1 MEKIITV
8 LEIVV
13 PIFVVIF
20 LGILAKRKSMLSQE
34 ENRGLQQFVTKFAL
48 PCVLFNSCYTANLG
62 AESVTTMALMLPFL
76 LASALWSFKARKKN
90 LPYYNIPLLFSAQ
103 ESGMLGI
110 PLFIALFGAEQAY
123 RMGVLDITQA
133 FVAIPVIAILGADVG
148 ENPTVSSI
156 VKKVFQSPLLLMSIL
171 GLALNLTG
179 AAAFL
184 NTVGIGGVITETT
197 GFIAQPVS
205 AVILFTVGYNF
216 SLGEG
221 SRGKIAKL
229 CAFHFA
235 LFAVFGIIIEG
246 ILSFL
251 PSVDMETRIAILI
264 YFTLPPSFLTPG
276 FGKNEE
282 EYTLTSG
289 VCSILTV
296 VCLAVFCVIAGV
308 VA

>member
-13 PIFVVIF
+13 PIFVVIS
-20 LGILAKRKSMLSQE
+20 LGILAKRKNMISQE
-34 ENRGLQQFVTKFAL
+34 ECRGLQQFVTKFAL

-62 AESVTTMALMLPFL
+62 AESITTMALMLPLL
-76 LASALWSFKARKKN
+76 LASALWSFHARKKK
-90 LPYYNIPLLFSAQ
+90 LPYYNIPLLFAAQ

-133 FVAIPVIAILGADVG
+133 FIAIPVIAILASDVG

-171 GLALNLTG
+171 GLALNVSG
-179 AAAFL
+179 AAAVL
-184 NTVGIGGVITETT
+184 DTVGIGGIISETT
-197 GFIAQPVS
+197 SFIAQPVS

-229 CAFHFA
+229 CIFHFA
-235 LFAVFGIIIEG
+235 LFAVFGVIIEG

-251 PSVDMETRIAILI
+251 PSVDMETRVAILI

-276 FGKNEE
+276 FGKTEE

-296 VCLAVFCVIAGV
+296 VSLMVFCIIAGMIV
-308 VA
+308 